1 MSYQPF
7 SRADRKRWR
16 RGERPRASLW
26 MSEWWSARFDDWAR
40 RNRSRSWRRLGWRGL
55 SGGNAANWRTRL
67 VSYWVGAP

>member
-26 MSEWWSARFDDWAR
+26 MREWWSARFESWSAR
-40 RNRSRSWRRLGWRGL
+40 NPSPGWRGL
-55 SGGNAANWRTRL
+55 RLRVGKAAAF
-67 VSYWVGAP
+67 VGPMTAYRVTP

>member
-26 MSEWWSARFDDWAR
+26 MREWWSARFEAWAVH
-40 RNRSRSWRRLGWRGL
+40 NPSPGWRRIPIVVGKAGAFCSPMTAHR
-55 SGGNAANWRTRL
+55 
-67 VSYWVGAP
+67 VGAP